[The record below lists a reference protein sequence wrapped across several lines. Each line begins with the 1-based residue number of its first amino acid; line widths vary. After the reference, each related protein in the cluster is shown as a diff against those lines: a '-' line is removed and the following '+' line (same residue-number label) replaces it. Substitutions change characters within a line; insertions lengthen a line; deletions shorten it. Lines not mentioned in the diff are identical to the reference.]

1 MAESFNKKRK
11 AQVSELTLEDDYTAT
26 QHSRLPSSR
35 TSASHN
41 PLADRICT
49 RRKTTKRQKIAQAKS
64 DLGLGR
70 ESNALTFTDGPTNT
84 SAADEG
90 DIVMEN
96 TPVRDLIA
104 LPKGARAKRIKA
116 KKRVVEEAEHEDD
129 DVEVQERLR
138 ARLTIFDP
146 EPHPAF
152 EPWHCDFAAP
162 TPPYDDQQACPIDW
176 SKVTILHDDP
186 LHCQEAYE
194 LRRPWDK
201 KPLAWDKV
209 AQKVFLPPFKDGS
222 TRNISPE
229 GGRKRFKAANKA
241 VFELTGVYFPESS
254 LGLEGHGIPL
264 HKDLKPILEELAE
277 AHVVVEKKVTAPFEG
292 DAPTG
297 TDPFV
302 DREDKLSI
310 TDILR

>member
-1 MAESFNKKRK
+1 M
-11 AQVSELTLEDDYTAT
+11 
-26 QHSRLPSSR
+26 
-35 TSASHN
+35 
-41 PLADRICT
+41 
-49 RRKTTKRQKIAQAKS
+49 
-64 DLGLGR
+64 
-70 ESNALTFTDGPTNT
+70 
-84 SAADEG
+84 
-90 DIVMEN
+90 
-96 TPVRDLIA
+96 
-104 LPKGARAKRIKA
+104 
-116 KKRVVEEAEHEDD
+116 
-129 DVEVQERLR
+129 
-138 ARLTIFDP
+138 
-146 EPHPAF
+146 
-152 EPWHCDFAAP
+152 
-162 TPPYDDQQACPIDW
+162 
-176 SKVTILHDDP
+176 
-186 LHCQEAYE
+186 HCQEAYE

-209 AQKVFLPPFKDGS
+209 AQKVFLPPSKDGT

-277 AHVVVEKKVTAPFEG
+277 AHVVVEKKVMAPFEG

-302 DREDKLSI
+302 DRKDKLSI

>member
-11 AQVSELTLEDDYTAT
+11 AQVSELTLEDDHRAT

-41 PLADRICT
+41 PLADRTCT
-49 RRKTTKRQKIAQAKS
+49 RRKTTKRQKVAQAK
-64 DLGLGR
+64 
-70 ESNALTFTDGPTNT
+70 NAPTNT

-90 DIVMEN
+90 DIVTED
-96 TPVRDLIA
+96 TPVQDLIA
-104 LPKGARAKRIKA
+104 LSKGARAKRTKA
-116 KKRVVEEAEHEDD
+116 KKRVVEEAEDEDD
-129 DVEVQERLR
+129 DVKVQERLR

-152 EPWHCDFAAP
+152 KPWHCDFAAP

-201 KPLAWDKV
+201 EPLAWDKV
-209 AQKVFLPPFKDGS
+209 AQKVFLPPSKDG
-222 TRNISPE
+222 TTWNISPE

-277 AHVVVEKKVTAPFEG
+277 SHVVVKKEVMVPSEG

-302 DREDKLSI
+302 DRKDKVSI

>member
-1 MAESFNKKRK
+1 M
-11 AQVSELTLEDDYTAT
+11 
-26 QHSRLPSSR
+26 
-35 TSASHN
+35 
-41 PLADRICT
+41 
-49 RRKTTKRQKIAQAKS
+49 
-64 DLGLGR
+64 
-70 ESNALTFTDGPTNT
+70 
-84 SAADEG
+84 
-90 DIVMEN
+90 
-96 TPVRDLIA
+96 
-104 LPKGARAKRIKA
+104 
-116 KKRVVEEAEHEDD
+116 
-129 DVEVQERLR
+129 
-138 ARLTIFDP
+138 
-146 EPHPAF
+146 
-152 EPWHCDFAAP
+152 
-162 TPPYDDQQACPIDW
+162 
-176 SKVTILHDDP
+176 
-186 LHCQEAYE
+186 
-194 LRRPWDK
+194 RRPWDK

>member
-1 MAESFNKKRK
+1 MISRTPAGLIPLRARSSVRLSLDPDMAESFNKKRK

-64 DLGLGR
+64 DLSLGR

-84 SAADEG
+84 AAADEG

-138 ARLTIFDP
+138 ARLT
-146 EPHPAF
+146 
-152 EPWHCDFAAP
+152 
-162 TPPYDDQQACPIDW
+162 
-176 SKVTILHDDP
+176 SKRYL
-186 LHCQEAYE
+186 Y
-194 LRRPWDK
+194 
-201 KPLAWDKV
+201 
-209 AQKVFLPPFKDGS
+209 PFCGQ
-222 TRNISPE
+222 
-229 GGRKRFKAANKA
+229 
-241 VFELTGVYFPESS
+241 
-254 LGLEGHGIPL
+254 
-264 HKDLKPILEELAE
+264 
-277 AHVVVEKKVTAPFEG
+277 
-292 DAPTG
+292 
-297 TDPFV
+297 
-302 DREDKLSI
+302 
-310 TDILR
+310 

>member
-49 RRKTTKRQKIAQAKS
+49 RRKTTKRQKIAQAK
-64 DLGLGR
+64 
-70 ESNALTFTDGPTNT
+70 NGPTNT

-152 EPWHCDFAAP
+152 EPWHCNFAAP

-209 AQKVFLPPFKDGS
+209 AQKVFLPPFKDGT

-302 DREDKLSI
+302 DRKDKLSI

>member
-1 MAESFNKKRK
+1 M
-11 AQVSELTLEDDYTAT
+11 
-26 QHSRLPSSR
+26 
-35 TSASHN
+35 
-41 PLADRICT
+41 
-49 RRKTTKRQKIAQAKS
+49 
-64 DLGLGR
+64 
-70 ESNALTFTDGPTNT
+70 
-84 SAADEG
+84 
-90 DIVMEN
+90 
-96 TPVRDLIA
+96 
-104 LPKGARAKRIKA
+104 
-116 KKRVVEEAEHEDD
+116 
-129 DVEVQERLR
+129 
-138 ARLTIFDP
+138 
-146 EPHPAF
+146 
-152 EPWHCDFAAP
+152 
-162 TPPYDDQQACPIDW
+162 
-176 SKVTILHDDP
+176 
-186 LHCQEAYE
+186 HCQEAYE

-209 AQKVFLPPFKDGS
+209 AQKVFLPPSKDGT

>member
-1 MAESFNKKRK
+1 M
-11 AQVSELTLEDDYTAT
+11 Y
-26 QHSRLPSSR
+26 
-35 TSASHN
+35 
-41 PLADRICT
+41 T
-49 RRKTTKRQKIAQAKS
+49 RRKTTKRQKVAQAKS
-64 DLGLGR
+64 DVSLGR
-70 ESNALTFTDGPTNT
+70 ESDALTFTNEPTNT
-84 SAADEG
+84 SVAEEG
-90 DIVMEN
+90 DIVTED

-104 LPKGARAKRIKA
+104 LPKGARARRTKA
-116 KKRVVEEAEHEDD
+116 KKRFVEEAKDEDD
-129 DVEVQERLR
+129 DAKVQERLR

-176 SKVTILHDDP
+176 SKVAILHDNP

-201 KPLAWDKV
+201 EPLAWDKV
-209 AQKVFLPPFKDGS
+209 AQKMFLPTSKDGT

-229 GGRKRFKAANKA
+229 GGRKRFMAANKA
-241 VFELTGVYFPESS
+241 VFELTGVYFPKSS

-264 HKDLKPILEELAE
+264 HKDLKPTLEKLAE
-277 AHVVVEKKVTAPFEG
+277 THVVVEKKIMAPFEG

-302 DREDKLSI
+302 DRKDKLSI